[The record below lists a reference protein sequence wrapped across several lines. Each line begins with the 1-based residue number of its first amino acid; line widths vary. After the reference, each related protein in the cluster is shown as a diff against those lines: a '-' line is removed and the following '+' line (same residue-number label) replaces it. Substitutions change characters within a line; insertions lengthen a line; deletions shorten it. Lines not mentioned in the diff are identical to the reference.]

1 MKVLIIGYG
10 SAGKRHSKILN
21 NEKKIKKIFIKT
33 KQNLKSSKK
42 IFFVKNIKNINPDLI
57 VICSETSKHHYHC
70 KLVEKKFNKKIVLVE
85 KPIFNKFIKFI
96 AKKNKFFIT
105 YNLRFHPIL
114 KYLKLKIIKNKI
126 FYIEAETSSYLPFW
140 RKNSDYQKSYSA
152 FASKGGGTL
161 LDLSHEI
168 DYVRWLEPKFKPYLI
183 ISKKISDLN
192 ISSNDISLILGK
204 INNNGLV
211 KIKMTYFNKY
221 PRRYLSIC
229 FKNGSQVYADL
240 LKSQLKIINKKKTKN
255 IKFKKFSQYQ
265 TTKEMYKEVLNRT
278 YKNLCTLKEGL
289 DLLNLIKIKKN

>member
-42 IFFVKNIKNINPDLI
+42 IFFVKNIKNINPDVI

-168 DYVRWLEPKFKPYLI
+168 DYVMWLEPKFNPYLI
-183 ISKKISDLN
+183 ISKKISVLC
-192 ISSNDISLILGK
+192 IS
-204 INNNGLV
+204 
-211 KIKMTYFNKY
+211 
-221 PRRYLSIC
+221 
-229 FKNGSQVYADL
+229 
-240 LKSQLKIINKKKTKN
+240 
-255 IKFKKFSQYQ
+255 
-265 TTKEMYKEVLNRT
+265 
-278 YKNLCTLKEGL
+278 
-289 DLLNLIKIKKN
+289 